1 MRQRCKIGL
10 CFCGQTKNQPTKA
23 QTWAQC
29 ATFPFPPLRCW
40 WKIYIIIIKL
50 YEHICMIFCLDEL
63 ARAPCSKTCF
73 IYSYN
78 LTIEVYIRVKNI
90 VTRFC
95 DEPMSMEKSAATF
108 CKITLP
114 IIIIIII
121 YTHLAGKKK
130 LLLFP
135 IYQSPYDED
144 DDVVRCVIYIYE
156 SYMARLFLY
165 PWLKSNS
172 ATTHQWAI
180 LKPPRTKQARAH
192 IYTLTHIYVHYYN
205 VHLCVVW
212 YISLLSSILLLLY
225 MLLLSYYMIIWQR
238 QTRHMINWKENWLRL
253 YVL

>member
-1 MRQRCKIGL
+1 
-10 CFCGQTKNQPTKA
+10 
-23 QTWAQC
+23 
-29 ATFPFPPLRCW
+29 
-40 WKIYIIIIKL
+40 
-50 YEHICMIFCLDEL
+50 MIFCLDEL

-144 DDVVRCVIYIYE
+144 DDVVRCVIYIWIIYGQAFPLPLTKIE
-156 SYMARLFLY
+156 QCDHPPMSYIEAAADKTSARTY
-165 PWLKSNS
+165 IH
-172 ATTHQWAI
+172 THTYI
-180 LKPPRTKQARAH
+180 C
-192 IYTLTHIYVHYYN
+192 TL
-205 VHLCVVW
+205 L
-212 YISLLSSILLLLY
+212 
-225 MLLLSYYMIIWQR
+225 
-238 QTRHMINWKENWLRL
+238 
-253 YVL
+253 